1 MNLVSINANAKVNF
15 SIDVLGF
22 AENGYHLVD
31 MIMQTICVYDRIILY
46 TPEAIPE
53 LREDIVSDIMTAK
66 RKHDE
71 RIEVL
76 KARGVPIRLPDPS
89 DNIIF
94 TCTNHRL
101 PVDQKNLAYR
111 AALLMKEIAGYKG
124 KLGIHI
130 RKNIPVG
137 GGLGGGSA
145 DAAATLVGLNRL
157 FGTELSTE
165 KLMELG
171 ATLGSDVPFLVMG
184 GTALATDT
192 GTTLK
197 PLPSLT
203 NGYMLVVNPDI
214 FLSTEKVYTKLDQM
228 RLSPESHPD
237 TQFLIEALR
246 KNDVYSFA
254 PNMKNV
260 LERPAFELE
269 PQIMMVKK
277 RVQATNPL
285 GVLMSGSGST
295 IFAIYDTREECHK
308 AYRLFRGAQLF
319 VIETDLSNKPSF
331 FPE

>member
-1 MNLVSINANAKVNF
+1 
-15 SIDVLGF
+15 
-22 AENGYHLVD
+22 
-31 MIMQTICVYDRIILY
+31 
-46 TPEAIPE
+46 
-53 LREDIVSDIMTAK
+53 
-66 RKHDE
+66 
-71 RIEVL
+71 
-76 KARGVPIRLPDPS
+76 
-89 DNIIF
+89 
-94 TCTNHRL
+94 
-101 PVDQKNLAYR
+101 
-111 AALLMKEIAGYKG
+111 
-124 KLGIHI
+124 
-130 RKNIPVG
+130 
-137 GGLGGGSA
+137 
-145 DAAATLVGLNRL
+145 
-157 FGTELSTE
+157 
-165 KLMELG
+165 
-171 ATLGSDVPFLVMG
+171 MG

>member
-157 FGTELSTE
+157 FRLLYLLLHIIVHHLQLHGGLRFCLWSKGQFVFGTHDGSQLYVIG
-165 KLMELG
+165 KLTQQIGVIKRVFGLYC
-171 ATLGSDVPFLVMG
+171 VF
-184 GTALATDT
+184 
-192 GTTLK
+192 
-197 PLPSLT
+197 
-203 NGYMLVVNPDI
+203 
-214 FLSTEKVYTKLDQM
+214 
-228 RLSPESHPD
+228 ESNEETRQSEH
-237 TQFLIEALR
+237 
-246 KNDVYSFA
+246 
-254 PNMKNV
+254 
-260 LERPAFELE
+260 E
-269 PQIMMVKK
+269 PQQESLNAEMRQIGPRTLFYFHNKMDEV
-277 RVQATNPL
+277 PL
-285 GVLMSGSGST
+285 
-295 IFAIYDTREECHK
+295 
-308 AYRLFRGAQLF
+308 
-319 VIETDLSNKPSF
+319 
-331 FPE
+331 

>member
-237 TQFLIEALR
+237 TQFLIEALMVSLFGCLIGLGFSWIAL
-246 KNDVYSFA
+246 KIIGVIGDVSYGVDPGVA
-254 PNMKNV
+254 ALAV
-260 LERPAFELE
+260 AFSMG
-269 PQIMMVKK
+269 I
-277 RVQATNPL
+277 
-285 GVLMSGSGST
+285 GVLFGLYP
-295 IFAIYDTREECHK
+295 ANK
-308 AYRLFRGAQLF
+308 AARK
-319 VIETDLSNKPSF
+319 KPIDALRA
-331 FPE
+331 E